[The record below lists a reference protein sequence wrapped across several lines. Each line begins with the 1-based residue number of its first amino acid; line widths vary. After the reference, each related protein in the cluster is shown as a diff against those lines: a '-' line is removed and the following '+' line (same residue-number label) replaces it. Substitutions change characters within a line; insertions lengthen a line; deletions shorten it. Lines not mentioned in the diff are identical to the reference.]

1 MGFFVQSPQPPWC
14 DVTNRVT
21 AVGVFTLFHKS
32 HFAWGTFLPQ
42 AKTVAAL
49 GTADGGVLWGDPAF
63 TPRHSVHL
71 PLLLLVREG
80 TLPLLALR
88 RWKETQELVWNL
100 I

>member
-1 MGFFVQSPQPPWC
+1 M
-14 DVTNRVT
+14 
-21 AVGVFTLFHKS
+21 
-32 HFAWGTFLPQ
+32 
-42 AKTVAAL
+42 AAL